1 MLKWVSRSSNL
12 ESESPSQFQSY
23 SDSPELFLSGR
34 GDPSSCSS
42 PALGPPVLKLSS
54 SASLDSGL
62 GSGSSKSSLRSQP
75 PSEPGDQSHSQDFF
89 SMSSV
94 MLSLPCLLQFP
105 VMTAERGGL
114 VFILIYSLVL
124 VLLVWP
130 CLYLQVTL
138 HISFHIQ
145 LGEGGDFLG
154 GIFFL

>member
-1 MLKWVSRSSNL
+1 MLKWVSRTSNL

-23 SDSPELFLSGR
+23 SDSPELFLSPR
-34 GDPSSCSS
+34 GDPSSCDS
-42 PALGPPVLKLSS
+42 PAMGAPVFKLSS

-62 GSGSSKSSLRSQP
+62 GSGSSKSSLRSEP
-75 PSEPGDQSHSQDFF
+75 PSEPGDESDSQDFL

-105 VMTAERGGL
+105 IMTAERGGL

-124 VLLVWP
+124 ILLVWP

-138 HISFHIQ
+138 QSIFFHIP
-145 LGEGGDFLG
+145 
-154 GIFFL
+154 